1 MGNVLASDANTEL
14 PEEKSSGGGLIPLVV
29 LAVVSM
35 AGAFG
40 IVYFLSPNTPAA
52 ALACAPGEGGK
63 PAHTPLALE
72 DHVYVEL
79 QEILVT
85 IGNEP
90 ATRYVKIKTS
100 VISDNSHVSAVK
112 KAEPMLVDAFVGYL
126 RALQLSDFE
135 SADFYPKMREQL
147 AMRSEIV
154 LGADASHGVLV
165 TEFLL
170 R

>member
-1 MGNVLASDANTEL
+1 MVLATDSDTEPL
-14 PEEKSSGGGLIPLVV
+14 EKKSSGGGLIPLVV

-40 IVYFLSPNTPAA
+40 VVYFLSPSPNPA
-52 ALACAPGEGGK
+52 ALACAPGADGA
-63 PAHTPLALE
+63 PAHVPLALE

-100 VISDNSHVSAVK
+100 VISDSSHMGAVK
-112 KAEPMLVDAFVGYL
+112 KAEPLLVDAFVGYL

-154 LGADASHGVLV
+154 LGADTSHGVLV
-165 TEFLL
+165 TDFLL

>member
-1 MGNVLASDANTEL
+1 MVLASDTDSEI
-14 PEEKSSGGGLIPLVV
+14 PEKKASGGGLIPLVV
-29 LAVVSM
+29 LALVSM

-40 IVYFLSPNTPAA
+40 VVFFLSPSPSPA
-52 ALACAPGEGGK
+52 ALACGPGDGGAA
-63 PAHTPLALE
+63 AHQPLALE

-90 ATRYVKIKTS
+90 ATRYVKIQTS
-100 VISDNSHVSAVK
+100 VISDSSHMGAVK

-126 RALQLSDFE
+126 RALQLTDFE

>member
-1 MGNVLASDANTEL
+1 M
-14 PEEKSSGGGLIPLVV
+14 IPLVV

-40 IVYFLSPNTPAA
+40 VVYFLSPSAPAA
-52 ALACAPGEGGK
+52 ALACTPGEDGK

-72 DHVYVEL
+72 DHVYFEL

-100 VISDNSHVSAVK
+100 VISDNSHVSAC
-112 KAEPMLVDAFVGYL
+112 
-126 RALQLSDFE
+126 
-135 SADFYPKMREQL
+135 
-147 AMRSEIV
+147 
-154 LGADASHGVLV
+154 
-165 TEFLL
+165 LL
-170 R
+170 YTSPSPRDS

>member
-1 MGNVLASDANTEL
+1 MATGSNTEDT
-14 PEEKSSGGGLIPLVV
+14 EKKSSGGGLIPLVV
-29 LAVVSM
+29 LAAVCM

-40 IVYFLSPNTPAA
+40 VVFFLSPNPAPA
-52 ALACAPGEGGK
+52 ALACTPDASGS
-63 PAHTPLALE
+63 AVRTPLALE

-79 QEILVT
+79 QEILIT

-100 VISDNSHVSAVK
+100 VISDASHMGAVK

-147 AMRSEIV
+147 ARRAEIV
-154 LGADASHGVLV
+154 LGSDASHGVLV

>member
-1 MGNVLASDANTEL
+1 MASNPETE
-14 PEEKSSGGGLIPLVV
+14 PDETPKGGGGLVSLIA
-29 LAVVSM
+29 LAVVCA

-40 IVYFLSPNTPAA
+40 TVFMLSGKDTPAV
-52 ALACAPGEGGK
+52 LACGEHAEDGS
-63 PAHTPLALE
+63 AHAPLAMSE
-72 DHVYVEL
+72 YVYVDL

-90 ATRYVKIKTS
+90 ATRYVKIKMS
-100 VISDNSHVSAVK
+100 VISDNEHMGDVK

-126 RALQLSDFE
+126 RALTLSDFE
-135 SADFYPKMREQL
+135 SADFYPRMREQL
-147 AMRSEIV
+147 AVRSEVV
-154 LGADASHGVLV
+154 LGADASHGVLI

>member
-1 MGNVLASDANTEL
+1 M
-14 PEEKSSGGGLIPLVV
+14 
-29 LAVVSM
+29 
-35 AGAFG
+35 
-40 IVYFLSPNTPAA
+40 
-52 ALACAPGEGGK
+52 
-63 PAHTPLALE
+63 
-72 DHVYVEL
+72 

>member
-1 MGNVLASDANTEL
+1 LASDSETTT
-14 PEEKSSGGGLIPLVV
+14 PDKGSSGGGLIQLIV
-29 LAVVSM
+29 LAVTCAIGGFAAV
-35 AGAFG
+35 F
-40 IVYFLSPNTPAA
+40 FLSPSASPV
-52 ALACAPGEGGK
+52 ALACEADSTE
-63 PAHTPLALE
+63 AADDTPLALE

-79 QEILVT
+79 QDILVT

-90 ATRYVKIKTS
+90 ATRYVKIKMS
-100 VISDNSHVSAVK
+100 VISDKDHLNVVK

-126 RALQLSDFE
+126 RALQLSEFE

-147 AMRSEIV
+147 SRRSEIV
-154 LGADASHGVLV
+154 LGPDASQGVLI